1 MENEIK
7 VGEWIRTNWGHIG
20 KLKRIE
26 LDKNDKSLKWYV
38 FDHKEFEINIIKEEY
53 INKPYIVKHS
63 PNPIDII
70 EDNDFCKIEFYSP
83 RYKKRGTRIFEVS
96 KIDEYITFENM
107 HCDLFM
113 KNGEWGNHDK
123 ELKPVIKE
131 IYTKEMME
139 SISYK
144 VTKM

>member
-7 VGEWIRTNWGHIG
+7 VGEYIRTEFGEIG
-20 KLKRIE
+20 QVFAIEENPKRYFYDEYGNNVIE
-26 LDKNDKSLKWYV
+26 NS
-38 FDHKEFEINIIKEEY
+38 
-53 INKPYIVKHS
+53 IVKHS
-63 PNPIDII
+63 PNLIDII

-123 ELKPVIKE
+123 DLNPIIKE
-131 IYTKEMME
+131 LYTKEMMD

-144 VTKM
+144 VKRKD

>member
-7 VGEWIRTNWGHIG
+7 VREYIRTEFGEIG
-20 KLKRIE
+20 KVFAIEENPKRYLYDEYGNNVIE
-26 LDKNDKSLKWYV
+26 SS
-38 FDHKEFEINIIKEEY
+38 
-53 INKPYIVKHS
+53 IVKHS
-63 PNPIDII
+63 PNLIDDII

-83 RYKKRGTRIFEVS
+83 RYKKRVTRIFEVS

-123 ELKPVIKE
+123 ELNPVIKE

-144 VTKM
+144 VDK

>member
-7 VGEWIRTNWGHIG
+7 VGEYIRTEFGEIG
-20 KLKRIE
+20 QVFAIEENPKRYFYDEYGNNVIE
-26 LDKNDKSLKWYV
+26 NS
-38 FDHKEFEINIIKEEY
+38 
-53 INKPYIVKHS
+53 IVKHS
-63 PNPIDII
+63 PNLIDII

-123 ELKPVIKE
+123 DLNPIIKE
-131 IYTKEMME
+131 LYTKEMMD
-139 SISYK
+139 SISY
-144 VTKM
+144 